1 MPMWLDWSLTLLV
14 VAGGVALLVR
24 SVVAHSRCEACPANP
39 AAVRP
44 QASGQR
50 KTIQSLRLGKSR

>member
-1 MPMWLDWSLTLLV
+1 MPVWLDWTLMLMV

-39 AAVRP
+39 AFLGP
-44 QASGQR
+44 KGNGQR
-50 KTIQSLRLGKSR
+50 KTVQSLRLGRTR

>member
-1 MPMWLDWSLTLLV
+1 MPTWLDWSLTLLV

-39 AAVRP
+39 LTMGP
-44 QASGQR
+44 KASGQR
-50 KTIQSLRLGKSR
+50 KSIDSLRLGKAR